1 MKLIRYNPSL
11 LMDPVDGLADF
22 RDELDRFFGHTIPA
36 FRGVTSPIW
45 STPCPINLY
54 REDDG
59 YVLRAE
65 IPGFDKKDLT
75 LEVVDGSLLLSGHS
89 HREDKSKKLE
99 ESSEARFTRTV
110 PLPDEVDASAIK
122 AEYTNGVLTVTLPK
136 RPETKPRQ
144 IAIDVK

>member
-11 LMDPVDGLADF
+11 TLDPVESFG
-22 RDELDRFFGHTIPA
+22 ELREEMNRLFGHVFPTFQAMTQP
-36 FRGVTSPIW
+36 FW

-54 REDDG
+54 RDEDN
-59 YVLRAE
+59 YRLRAE
-65 IPGFDKKDLT
+65 VPGFDKKDLS
-75 LEVVDGSLLLSGHS
+75 LEVVDGALILSGHS
-89 HREDKSKKLE
+89 RHDEKQGKDESKAE
-99 ESSEARFTRTV
+99 TRFTRTI